1 MSTKLTEAQL
11 ALMTKVRNKMTAD
24 FEADIHYSR
33 VYICHNIALV
43 ENGLERFDERNH
55 FCGLSEKEGSLT
67 KDLVEMISEGIGNQI
82 AFDSYLDNLE
92 VGLNWVQIT
101 KQFAQLGRLAWLDR
115 IVATG
120 EIA

>member
-11 ALMTKVRNKMTAD
+11 ALMTKVRSKMKAD

-43 ENGLERFDERNH
+43 ENGIERFDERNN
-55 FCGLSEKEGSLT
+55 FCLLSEKEGSLT
-67 KDLVEMISEGIGNQI
+67 KDLVALISEAIGKQI

-92 VGLNWVQIT
+92 VGLNWLMIT
-101 KQFAQLGRLAWLDR
+101 RYFAQLGRLAWLDR
-115 IVATG
+115 IVEMG